1 MNATDD
7 QSTPGLGPVVVN
19 GIQDV
24 SAFLPILGTDQCE
37 KHSTK
42 GLERGYFYVAATPMS
57 IFGSLGIL
65 KADLITLVLGR
76 DIAVGRFHGPRL
88 LQNAGFAPDVDLLMY
103 ALDVLV
109 VEQKMRAIL
118 RGRPPAGVVPKLYST
133 A

>member
-1 MNATDD
+1 
-7 QSTPGLGPVVVN
+7 LGPVVVN

-37 KHSTK
+37 KHST
-42 GLERGYFYVAATPMS
+42 FYVAATPMS

-103 ALDVLV
+103 ALDSDDSVLV

-118 RGRPPAGVVPKLYST
+118 
-133 A
+133 

>member
-19 GIQDV
+19 G
-24 SAFLPILGTDQCE
+24 LPILGTDQCE

-65 KADLITLVLGR
+65 KAGLITLVL
-76 DIAVGRFHGPRL
+76 ATT
-88 LQNAGFAPDVDLLMY
+88 ASWW
-103 ALDVLV
+103 LDRKCEPSFGDPHRQGWFLNFTLPHRRGVL
-109 VEQKMRAIL
+109 
-118 RGRPPAGVVPKLYST
+118 
-133 A
+133 